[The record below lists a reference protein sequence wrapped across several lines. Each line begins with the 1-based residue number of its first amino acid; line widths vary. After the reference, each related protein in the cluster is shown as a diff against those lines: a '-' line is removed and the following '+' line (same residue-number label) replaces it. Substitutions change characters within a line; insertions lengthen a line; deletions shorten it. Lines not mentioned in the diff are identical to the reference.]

1 MSPSVSKAYQ
11 ERGVTKSGIV
21 SYESAMAA
29 LKTAV
34 LYYAAKNASINS
46 LWLPEMVDRRPAA
59 LLSLAQWHEYFKKSL
74 WVRSF
79 AMPYHK
85 ALYKALSQL
94 PYTVCQQNRYFVKNM
109 LL

>member
-1 MSPSVSKAYQ
+1 MDGSCPHERPIATFSRMSPSVSKAYQ

-46 LWLPEMVDRRPAA
+46 LWLPEMVDRCTVLQDCQFAA
-59 LLSLAQWHEYFKKSL
+59 LRRNIDL
-74 WVRSF
+74 
-79 AMPYHK
+79 
-85 ALYKALSQL
+85 
-94 PYTVCQQNRYFVKNM
+94 
-109 LL
+109 